1 MRRPLYF
8 ALVVLAGVAL
18 DLFTK
23 SLVFSH
29 LAPGQTLPLIPDVLH
44 IVRAENKGVAF
55 SLLAGRQVFIL
66 CFSVVAVGV
75 LTWFYLRNR
84 QRASLWLL
92 AATAL
97 VLTGAI
103 GNLFDRVRL
112 GHVRDFID
120 FVPELPLIGHWA
132 VFNVAD
138 ACITVGVVIYLAYSL
153 FVRTTDEPTAGP
165 GGAARQS

>member
-8 ALVVLAGVAL
+8 ALIVFAGVAL
-18 DLFTK
+18 DLLTK
-23 SLVFSH
+23 GLVFST
-29 LAPGQTLPLIPDVLH
+29 LAPGHALLLIPDVLH

-55 SLLAGRQVFIL
+55 SLLAGRQFFIL
-66 CFSVVAVGV
+66 CFSAVAVGV

-97 VLTGAI
+97 VLIGAI
-103 GNLFDRVRL
+103 GNLIDRVRL
-112 GHVRDFID
+112 GCVRDFID
-120 FVPELPLIGHWA
+120 FVPELPVVGHWA

-138 ACITVGVVIYLAYSL
+138 ACITVGVVIYLINSL
-153 FVRTTDEPTAGP
+153 FARAPDEAT
-165 GGAARQS
+165 RQP